1 MPYQGP
7 GDMPKD
13 QTVMN
18 WQQSNYMGDSGIHS
32 GAQTQV
38 PSLSGKEEEDMDLF
52 DLDQVG
58 ELTGP
63 TKECFNNI

>member
-1 MPYQGP
+1 MPYQGA
-7 GDMPKD
+7 GDMAKD

-52 DLDQVG
+52 DLDQV
-58 ELTGP
+58 
-63 TKECFNNI
+63 N

>member
-1 MPYQGP
+1 
-7 GDMPKD
+7 
-13 QTVMN
+13 MN

-58 ELTGP
+58 QLTGP
-63 TKECFNNI
+63 TKECLNNV